1 MLCQVVSLN
10 YFYLVIILRL
20 KILGLQG
27 ATNINLVTAATAK
40 MSTADAAAALVKTNL
55 TKVQQM
61 QILMDRG
68 LTKEEAE
75 AALATAAHTTS
86 SIAATGAT
94 GALTTATIS
103 LKTAFKGLWATLK
116 ANPIIL
122 VVTVIA
128 SLIAGIQKLI
138 DLQEE
143 QAEKAKEQAQASKQN
158 AENLKQ
164 EKEQLSELIKRYKE
178 IASSDNLDV
187 SAREEIA
194 EIQTNITKLVGEQ
207 ANSLDLVNGK
217 LDEELQK
224 LYKIQGV
231 INGDTTASYEQAYLD
246 AKNATS
252 KYDSKN
258 ANWMVDYLGIHSS
271 ENEITF
277 DIYTGL
283 NDKSNHSEMEIIDKV
298 WKEKGY
304 GRAYSDYISGWLYED
319 NYDVLEFDP
328 NLTVAQRIEALDSAI
343 EALKNDPN
351 FDYTN
356 SDLWTKL
363 VTIRDELAGSNGLF
377 TQQANA
383 AFDLLEN
390 LTETAIG
397 DGIDVSTVDELNEY
411 KKEMFDKIISND
423 VLQQAMNDGAL
434 STDSVSAYINNYFT
448 TLDKYDEFF
457 KSQTTQADRLANT
470 FGSFNDTIK
479 TVKAA
484 IDELNSSGQVSAE
497 TYNQVIA
504 LNEDYADLF
513 TFTNGKIEIAAN
525 EVDNLVENL
534 IEEYGATLVANG
546 ATEEEI
552 ALMVSLAKTLKVV
565 SKEFDDLKDKYEN
578 DLDGLDHL
586 SNTYEN
592 AIDELEAKGLKRTAT
607 YYEKLKAVEESKISI
622 LQDELFALTQEFQN
636 AITSGKVEDGSEEW
650 YKMNAEINKVKES
663 IQKSQIAVL
672 EFANEIRKIDWEYFD
687 FQQRLNSNITN
698 ESDFLLDLLGD
709 KAMVDESGKLTE
721 YGNASMGLHGVNY
734 NIYLHQAKQYAD
746 EIANIEK
753 ELASDPYNQDLIDR
767 KEELLGLQRDSV
779 LAAEEEK
786 QAMIDLAT
794 QGIEAELDALQDLID
809 KYAEALDSAKDL
821 YDYQNKVSDAT
832 EEISKLQKMI
842 IAYENDT
849 SEEMKA
855 EIQKLKVDLQEAQKE
870 LQETEYDQFI
880 SDQKK
885 LLDNLYLEY
894 ETMLNRRLD
903 NIGVLINSQITS
915 INTNASAIKETLET
929 VTSEVGTTL
938 STEMD
943 EIWTVTDELKEV
955 VTNADS
961 ILNESVDGLEGTL
974 GNVSGSLTG
983 ISGTATTISG
993 TLSRI
998 ETLVGNLKLNGGG
1011 NSTIT
1016 ANPDNSGGATNPPPT
1031 SATELPTNPS
1041 TPSTSTP
1048 APAVKN
1054 PTVEETIAEKIVK
1067 FGDAS
1072 GRGMNAGKSGD
1083 NGVITWNGKEYNV
1096 QNSGTAYDSS
1106 TPLYKAAVNVLGFS
1120 DRQIFGYNG
1129 KVYGYLD
1136 SHIQELEGR
1145 ALSKKGYNNFVAAMQ
1160 ANYPAYKEGGIVDH
1174 TGLAWV
1180 DGTKTKPEAFLDAED
1195 TKNVS
1200 NLTSMLSKLAPDDIY
1215 VSKPYN
1221 MQIEPVYHDNQS
1233 IKDIKNRVMSQI
1245 ENNVI
1250 NVEQNIKV
1258 ENNIEIDHVQDYN
1271 DFVTKLQEDG
1281 KFEKMIQTMTI
1292 GRING
1297 GNALDKYKYRWK

>member
-1 MLCQVVSLN
+1 M
-10 YFYLVIILRL
+10 
-20 KILGLQG
+20 
-27 ATNINLVTAATAK
+27 
-40 MSTADAAAALVKTNL
+40 
-55 TKVQQM
+55 
-61 QILMDRG
+61 
-68 LTKEEAE
+68 
-75 AALATAAHTTS
+75 
-86 SIAATGAT
+86 
-94 GALTTATIS
+94 
-103 LKTAFKGLWATLK
+103 
-116 ANPIIL
+116 
-122 VVTVIA
+122 
-128 SLIAGIQKLI
+128 
-138 DLQEE
+138 
-143 QAEKAKEQAQASKQN
+143 
-158 AENLKQ
+158 
-164 EKEQLSELIKRYKE
+164 
-178 IASSDNLDV
+178 
-187 SAREEIA
+187 
-194 EIQTNITKLVGEQ
+194 
-207 ANSLDLVNGK
+207 
-217 LDEELQK
+217 
-224 LYKIQGV
+224 
-231 INGDTTASYEQAYLD
+231 
-246 AKNATS
+246 
-252 KYDSKN
+252 
-258 ANWMVDYLGIHSS
+258 
-271 ENEITF
+271 
-277 DIYTGL
+277 
-283 NDKSNHSEMEIIDKV
+283 
-298 WKEKGY
+298 
-304 GRAYSDYISGWLYED
+304 
-319 NYDVLEFDP
+319 
-328 NLTVAQRIEALDSAI
+328 AQRVEALDAAI

-377 TQQANA
+377 TQQADA

-397 DGIDVSTVDELNEY
+397 DGIDVSTVEELNQY

-423 VLQQAMNDGAL
+423 VIQQAMNDGAL

-448 TLDKYDEFF
+448 TLEKYDEFF
-457 KSQTTQADRLANT
+457 KAQTTQADRLANS

-513 TFTNGKIEIAAN
+513 TFTNGKIEIAAD
-525 EVDNLVENL
+525 EVDNLVESL

-565 SKEFDDLKDKYEN
+565 SEEFDDIKDNYEN
-578 DLDGLDHL
+578 DLDGFDHL
-586 SNTYEN
+586 STTYEN
-592 AIDELEAKGLKRTAT
+592 AIDELEAKGLKRAAT

-622 LQDELFALTQEFQN
+622 LQDELIALTEEFQN

-650 YKMNAEINKVKES
+650 HKMNDEINKVKES
-663 IQKSQIAVL
+663 IQKSQIEVQK
-672 EFANEIRKIDWEYFD
+672 FNNEIREIGWEYFD
-687 FQQRLNSNITN
+687 YQQKLNSQVTD
-698 ESDFLLDLLGD
+698 ESNFLLDLMSGKD
-709 KAMVDESGKLTE
+709 MVDDNGAFTE

-734 NIYLHQAKQYAD
+734 NVYLHQAKQYAD

-786 QAMIDLAT
+786 QAMIDLVT

-915 INTNASAIKETLET
+915 INTNATAIKETLET

-943 EIWTVTDELKEV
+943 EIWTITDEFKKVVTDS
-955 VTNADS
+955 DS
-961 ILNESVDGLEGTL
+961 ILNESVDGLESTL
-974 GNVSGSLTG
+974 GNVDGSLTG

-998 ETLVGNLKLNGGG
+998 ETLVGNLKINSST
-1011 NSTIT
+1011 NSTVT
-1016 ANPDNSGGATNPPPT
+1016 TNPDNSGGKTNPPQT
-1031 SATELPTNPS
+1031 SETELPTTSN

-1048 APAVKN
+1048 EPAVKN

-1067 FGDAS
+1067 FGDAIGS
-1072 GRGMNAGKSGD
+1072 GMNAGKSGD
-1083 NGVITWNGKEYNV
+1083 NGIITWNGNEYKV

-1145 ALSKKGYNNFVAAMQ
+1145 TLSKKGYNNFVAAMQ
-1160 ANYPAYKEGGIVDH
+1160 AHYPAYKEGGIVDH

-1180 DGTKTKPEAFLDAED
+1180 DGTKTKPEAFLDAKD
-1195 TKNVS
+1195 TENVS
-1200 NLTSMLSKLAPDDIY
+1200 KLTSMLSRLAVDDIY
-1215 VSKPYN
+1215 MASPYGVN
-1221 MQIEPVYHDNQS
+1221 IEPITYHNQS
-1233 IKDIKNRVMSQI
+1233 AKDLTNRVMSQI
-1245 ENNVI
+1245 TNNNSKI
-1250 NVEQNIKV
+1250 EQNIKV

-1281 KFEKMIQTMTI
+1281 KFEKMIQVMTI

>member
-1 MLCQVVSLN
+1 
-10 YFYLVIILRL
+10 
-20 KILGLQG
+20 
-27 ATNINLVTAATAK
+27 

-55 TKVQQM
+55 TQAQQM

-75 AALATAAHTTS
+75 AALATAAHTAS
-86 SIAATGAT
+86 SVAATGAT

-122 VVTVIA
+122 VVTAIA
-128 SLIAGIQKLI
+128 GLIAGIQKLI

-143 QAEKAKEQAQASKQN
+143 QAEKAKEQAQTSKQN

-178 IASSDNLDV
+178 IASSDSLDV

-194 EIQTNITKLVGEQ
+194 EIQTNITKLVGDQ
-207 ANSLDLVNGK
+207 AESLDLVNGK

-246 AKNATS
+246 AKNATN
-252 KYDSKN
+252 KYDTKN
-258 ANWMVDYLGIHSS
+258 ANWMVDSLGIHSA

-283 NDKSNHSEMEIIDKV
+283 NDKPNLSEMEIIDKV

-304 GRAYSDYISGWLYED
+304 GKAYSDSISGWLYQD

-328 NLTVAQRIEALDSAI
+328 NLSMAQRVEALDAAI

-411 KKEMFDKIISND
+411 KKEMFNKIISND
-423 VLQQAMNDGAL
+423 VIKQAMNDGAL

-457 KSQTTQADRLANT
+457 AGQTTQVDRLSGAFN
-470 FGSFNDTIK
+470 SFNNVIDTIK
-479 TVKAA
+479 PS
-484 IDELNSSGQVSAE
+484 IDEFNSSGKVSAE
-497 TYNQVIA
+497 TYNKIIA

-513 TFTNGKIEIAAN
+513 TFINGQIEMSAD
-525 EVDNLVENL
+525 EVDNLVESL
-534 IEEYGATLVANG
+534 IEEYGATFAANG

-552 ALMVSLAKTLKVV
+552 RIMTELAKSLEIV
-565 SKEFDDLKDKYEN
+565 SNGFDDIKDSYEN
-578 DLDGLDHL
+578 SIDGYDHL
-586 SNTYEN
+586 SNTYEV
-592 AIDELEAKGLKRTAT
+592 ALDELEAKGLMRSSV
-607 YYEKLKAVEESKISI
+607 YYSKLKGIEEDKIKVM
-622 LQDELFALTQEFQN
+622 QDALADLTAEFQS
-636 AITSGKVEDGSEEW
+636 AIESGEVEDGSEEW
-650 YKMNAEINKVKES
+650 HRMNSEINKVKES
-663 IQKSQIAVL
+663 IQKSQVAVQ
-672 EFANEIRKIDWEYFD
+672 EFSNTIREIDWEYFD
-687 FQQRLNSNITN
+687 YQQKLNSQIVA
-698 ESDFLLDLLGD
+698 ESDFLLGLMGD
-709 KAMVDESGKLTE
+709 KDMVDEKGNLTN

-734 NIYLHQAKQYAD
+734 NVYLKQSKQYAD

-767 KEELLGLQRDSV
+767 KEELLGLQRESI

-786 QAMIDLAT
+786 QAMINLIKE
-794 QGIEAELDALQDLID
+794 GIDAQLDSLQDLID
-809 KYAEALDSAKDL
+809 KYKDALDSAKDL

-885 LLDNLYLEY
+885 LLDTLYLDY
-894 ETMLNRRLD
+894 EIILNQRLD
-903 NIGVLINSQITS
+903 NIDVLISDSITS
-915 INTNASAIKETLET
+915 INDNAAGIKETLTT
-929 VTSEVGTTL
+929 VGNGVGITLSDKMSSIWDTSGGIGTVVSDFNSDFDTKITTVSTTL
-938 STEMD
+938 SDIKT
-943 EIWTVTDELKEV
+943 IVSNIKSNSNNNST
-955 VTNADS
+955 
-961 ILNESVDGLEGTL
+961 
-974 GNVSGSLTG
+974 SGSTSNN
-983 ISGTATTISG
+983 SGGKTNQSSSGG
-993 TLSRI
+993 TLSG
-998 ETLVGNLKLNGGG
+998 TTGG
-1011 NSTIT
+1011 SS
-1016 ANPDNSGGATNPPPT
+1016 SGTGG
-1031 SATELPTNPS
+1031 SG
-1041 TPSTSTP
+1041 
-1048 APAVKN
+1048 VKN
-1054 PTVEETIAEKIVK
+1054 PTVEEIIAEQIVK
-1067 FGDAS
+1067 FGDAI
-1072 GRGMNAGKSGD
+1072 GKGMNAGKSGD
-1083 NGVITWNGKEYNV
+1083 NGVITWNGKEYDV
-1096 QNSGTAYDSS
+1096 QNSGVSYNSG
-1106 TPLYKAAVNVLGFS
+1106 TPLYKAAVNILKFS

-1136 SHIQELEGR
+1136 NHIQELEGR
-1145 ALSKKGYNNFVAAMQ
+1145 TMSKKGYNNFVAAMQ

-1180 DGTKTKPEAFLDAED
+1180 DGTKTKPEAFLDAKD
-1195 TKNVS
+1195 TENVS
-1200 NLTSMLSKLAPDDIY
+1200 KLTSMLSKLAVDDIY
-1215 VSKPYN
+1215 MTSPYGVN
-1221 MQIEPVYHDNQS
+1221 IEPITYHNQS
-1233 IKDIKNRVMSQI
+1233 AKDLTNKVMPQI
-1245 ENNVI
+1245 TSVNGKI
-1250 NVEQNIKV
+1250 EQNIKI

-1271 DFVTKLQEDG
+1271 DFVTKLRDDG
-1281 KFEKMIQTMTI
+1281 KFEKMIQSMTI

-1297 GNALDKYKYRWK
+1297 GNILDKYKFRWK